1 MPSATWIQH
10 SVIFTLKHEEGSE
23 QERQFLEDGKAIL
36 SSIPVV
42 RQFRVF
48 RQVSPKNDYKFGF
61 SMEFADQAAYE
72 SYNAHPLHT
81 AFVAERWEKEVEAFL
96 EIDYSEA

>member
-1 MPSATWIQH
+1 MPAATWIQH
-10 SVIFTLKHEEGSE
+10 SVIFTLKHADGSE
-23 QERQFLEDGKAIL
+23 LESKFLEDGKAIL

-42 RQFRVF
+42 QQFRVF

-61 SMEFADQAAYE
+61 SMEFAGQAAYE
-72 SYNAHPLHT
+72 AYNAHPLHA

-96 EIDYSEA
+96 EIDYTEV

>member
-1 MPSATWIQH
+1 MSAATWIQH
-10 SVIFTLKHEEGSE
+10 SVIFTLKHADGSAQE
-23 QERQFLEDGKAIL
+23 QKFLEDGRAIL

-42 RQFRVF
+42 RNFRVF

-61 SMEFADQAAYE
+61 SMEFADQAAYDA
-72 SYNAHPLHT
+72 YNAHPLH
-81 AFVAERWEKEVEAFL
+81 ASFVSERWEKEVEAFL

>member
-1 MPSATWIQH
+1 MPRATWIQH
-10 SVIFTLKHEEGSE
+10 SVIFTLKHAEGSE

-42 RQFRVF
+42 QQFRVF

-72 SYNAHPLHT
+72 AYNEHPLHV
-81 AFVAERWEKEVEAFL
+81 AFVSERWEKEVEAFL
-96 EIDYSEA
+96 EIDYSEV